1 MEILGLL
8 DLNKLRISNNE
19 EVNQENYRVFSYRL
33 SEFGAN
39 GIYVKGIKNESDLNF
54 IEELKKEIDIPI
66 LKDGD
71 LKEITNVKDFLDG
84 KTGSTLIIEE
94 EYILEHFD
102 GRREFIPI
110 YTALIAYKAKNEG
123 FKTLIASDI
132 EAVKAS
138 LRFE

>member
-39 GIYVKGIKNESDLNF
+39 GIYVKGMKNESDLYF

>member
-19 EVNQENYRVFSYRL
+19 EVNQENYRIFSYRL

>member
-19 EVNQENYRVFSYRL
+19 EVNQENYRIFSYRL

-39 GIYVKGIKNESDLNF
+39 GIYVKGIKNESDLYF

>member
-19 EVNQENYRVFSYRL
+19 EVNQENYRIFSYRL

-71 LKEITNVKDFLDG
+71 LKEITNV
-84 KTGSTLIIEE
+84 
-94 EYILEHFD
+94 
-102 GRREFIPI
+102 
-110 YTALIAYKAKNEG
+110 
-123 FKTLIASDI
+123 
-132 EAVKAS
+132 
-138 LRFE
+138 

>member
-19 EVNQENYRVFSYRL
+19 EVNQENYRIFSYRL

-39 GIYVKGIKNESDLNF
+39 GIYVKGMKNESDLYF

>member
-19 EVNQENYRVFSYRL
+19 EVNQENYRIFSYRL

-39 GIYVKGIKNESDLNF
+39 GIYVKGIKNESDLYF

-66 LKDGD
+66 LKDVD